1 VQKKCYTSRF
11 RHMAKTGFQ
20 PYFSVLIFLAFFI
33 AGAAAQQN
41 GPAPPTA
48 VANSFVQDVLSRAG
62 APSAITVTFENNSSL
77 APEAQDA
84 ARDAIM
90 AGFREA
96 GIRVVKPEL
105 AMAEV
110 HVTFS
115 EDWQGY
121 VWIGVI
127 QQGPGRQIVMKRLPR
142 GERPGPQRAPTL
154 TLRKS
159 SVWQQETPIL
169 DFFADNQNLLVL
181 EPGQISAYTKDNGQ
195 WRMRSV
201 LAIAHSQ
208 TWPRDLR
215 GRLLV
220 NGHEVTAYLPGTRC
234 AGSLS
239 QPALD
244 CSPRDDPWP
253 IDQGQLVAFFSTR
266 RNFFTGIL
274 SGPRAGDAVAPFFS
288 AAAWTT
294 SDQPY
299 WLFTG
304 TDGRARLYRN
314 DLSTPAAVFSGWGS
328 NVAALHS
335 GCGSG
340 WQLLASAPT
349 DNTGPDTLQAVEV
362 GGREAQTVSPAVD
375 LPGPVAAMW
384 TSGKNGDAVNVVMQS
399 PDTGKYEAL
408 IFTVS
413 CN

>member
-1 VQKKCYTSRF
+1 
-11 RHMAKTGFQ
+11 
-20 PYFSVLIFLAFFI
+20 
-33 AGAAAQQN
+33 
-41 GPAPPTA
+41 
-48 VANSFVQDVLSRAG
+48 
-62 APSAITVTFENNSSL
+62 
-77 APEAQDA
+77 
-84 ARDAIM
+84 
-90 AGFREA
+90 
-96 GIRVVKPEL
+96 
-105 AMAEV
+105 
-110 HVTFS
+110 
-115 EDWQGY
+115 
-121 VWIGVI
+121 
-127 QQGPGRQIVMKRLPR
+127 
-142 GERPGPQRAPTL
+142 
-154 TLRKS
+154 
-159 SVWQQETPIL
+159 
-169 DFFADNQNLLVL
+169 
-181 EPGQISAYTKDNGQ
+181 
-195 WRMRSV
+195 
-201 LAIAHSQ
+201 
-208 TWPRDLR
+208 
-215 GRLLV
+215 
-220 NGHEVTAYLPGTRC
+220 
-234 AGSLS
+234 
-239 QPALD
+239 
-244 CSPRDDPWP
+244 
-253 IDQGQLVAFFSTR
+253 VAFFSTR

-328 NVAALHS
+328 NLAALHS

-399 PDTGKYEAL
+399 PVTGKYEAL